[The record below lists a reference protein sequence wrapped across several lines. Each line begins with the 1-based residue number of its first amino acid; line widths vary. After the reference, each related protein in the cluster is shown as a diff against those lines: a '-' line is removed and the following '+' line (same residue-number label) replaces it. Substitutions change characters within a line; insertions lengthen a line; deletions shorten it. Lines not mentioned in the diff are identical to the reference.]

1 MNAKLWSL
9 EDDIKKLNNALTLAK
24 RSQPPIKA
32 ECLVYPLEGSKKL
45 CVQIPDDV
53 SRRFRNEE
61 LAGAGVAVPYDPK
74 RFEELNGEERKLE
87 GLLESYE
94 DKKSAF
100 RQRRD
105 GVRTSAG
112 KKKDELESALS
123 KLKEQ
128 RTTLEH
134 LRPVRKQ
141 LEGKDREGGAGAE
154 ARCRQA
160 DIRQDSRH
168 AQRRKRTH
176 KQDAEGDSRT
186 RRPDIR
192 GLPLPVGCL
201 RSIGG

>member
-1 MNAKLWSL
+1 MNAKLWVL

-32 ECLVYPLEGSKKL
+32 ECLVYPPEGSEKL

-53 SRRFRNEE
+53 SRRLRNEE
-61 LAGAGVAVPYDPK
+61 LAGAGGAVPSGAGGAVPYDPK
-74 RFEELNGEERKLE
+74 RLEELNEEKRGLE

-112 KKKDELESALS
+112 SKKDELDVALS
-123 KLKEQ
+123 KLNEQ

-154 ARCRQA
+154 ARVGQA
-160 DIRQDSRH
+160 DIRQDPRNP
-168 AQRRKRTH
+168 QRRKR
-176 KQDAEGDSRT
+176 A
-186 RRPDIR
+186 P
-192 GLPLPVGCL
+192 
-201 RSIGG
+201 